1 MYWKQC
7 RHFWLDIRDNVRKI
21 SNTKKTFSLFFQLQQ
36 SQLPCWWLKKSV
48 TEFLSLMW
56 FKWFF
61 FLTSQYK
68 YNAEQHAIWS
78 DLRGK
83 SSKVCYTRIFFILNA
98 VFTRIN
104 GCFMEKRKTYPPRSN
119 VILWIISTCVYEC
132 NKNYL

>member
-21 SNTKKTFSLFFQLQQ
+21 SNTKKTFSLFLKLQQ

-83 SSKVCYTRIFFILNA
+83 SSKVCYTRIF
-98 VFTRIN
+98 
-104 GCFMEKRKTYPPRSN
+104 YPQCSFLSN
-119 VILWIISTCVYEC
+119 QWLFHGKKENISPQKQC
-132 NKNYL
+132 NSLDYFYMCL